1 MKATDFA
8 GDLKDFLRRYE
19 YQPALTERLDRLGDE
34 DFTQRSI
41 DEIVLWKVNRY
52 VAAHEE
58 LLSKL
63 NGLKSLLNGEHR
75 QGDKVLDMLLQ
86 THGVDLAMASSL
98 LRFRNPTVFQIIDQ
112 HAYRAIFGRDYPLH
126 TSTPTSRKIAVYFDY
141 LDKLIELCQAK
152 ELEFPKIDRLL
163 YIFDKEINGKL

>member
-8 GDLKDFLRRYE
+8 GDLNDFLSRYD
-19 YQPALTERLDRLGDE
+19 YQPALTEWLDRLGDV

-52 VAAHEE
+52 VGTNEE

-63 NGLKSLLNGEHR
+63 NGLKTLSTGEHR
-75 QGDKVLDMLLQ
+75 RGEEALKSLLQ
-86 THGVDLAMASSL
+86 THGVDLAIASTI
-98 LRFRNPTVFQIIDQ
+98 LRFRNPRVFQIIDQ
-112 HAYRAIFGRDYPLH
+112 HAYRAIYGRDYPLY
-126 TSTPTSRKIAVYFDY
+126 TSTPAGRKIAVYFDY
-141 LDKLIELCQAK
+141 LDKMIELCSARG
-152 ELEFPKIDRLL
+152 LEFLTVDRLL